1 MSSMRTTVF
10 FSGQTDTPTR
20 EGRNFIEKALKNAIK
35 ELASDT
41 EVEEAIREELE
52 MDKDTLDVPGSP
64 AVVDTILKK
73 IDYATIFLADLTF
86 IGKRPDERPTPNP
99 NVLIEYGW
107 ALKSLGLLRM
117 LTVMNTA
124 FGEPTRESMPFDMAH
139 LRFPITYTLAAG
151 SNDEHR
157 EAQRN
162 NLEKILG
169 EALKTFFASSE
180 FKATLPKLQVNPTEE
195 LIRSMPALI
204 GEVRKDLQTPDGA
217 TVREFFVLPN
227 QRVML
232 GGSSKP
238 RFVYYEDVHPTIM
251 SQLDLLEEH
260 GLVKDV
266 TPLGNNVKIYRM
278 SEKLVSQLLTS

>member
-1 MSSMRTTVF
+1 MSSVRTTVF
-10 FSGQTDTPTR
+10 FSWQTDTPTR

-35 ELASDT
+35 KLASDT

-64 AVVDTILKK
+64 AIVDTILKK

-86 IGKRPDERPTPNP
+86 IGKRPDGRPTPNP

-107 ALKSLGLLRM
+107 ALKSLGLSRM

-139 LRFPITYTLAAG
+139 LRFPITYSLPAG
-151 SNDEHR
+151 ANDEHR
-157 EAQRN
+157 EAERN

-180 FKATLPKLQVNPTEE
+180 FKATLPKLQVNPIGE
-195 LIRSMPALI
+195 LIGSMPALMS
-204 GEVRKDLQTPDGA
+204 EMRKDLQSPDGA

-238 RFVYYEDVHPTIM
+238 RFIYYEDVHPTIM
-251 SQLDLLEEH
+251 SQLDLLEER

-266 TPLGNNVKIYRM
+266 TPVGNTAKIYRM
-278 SEKLVSQLLTS
+278 SEKLISQLLTS

>member
-1 MSSMRTTVF
+1 VY
-10 FSGQTDTPTR
+10 
-20 EGRNFIEKALKNAIK
+20 GR
-35 ELASDT
+35 ASPNGVGHWVSNGP
-41 EVEEAIREELE
+41 EN
-52 MDKDTLDVPGSP
+52 KDTLNVPGSP
-64 AVVDTILKK
+64 AIVDTILKK

-107 ALKSLGLLRM
+107 ALKSLGLSRI

-139 LRFPITYTLAAG
+139 LRFPITYNLPAG
-151 SNDEHR
+151 AEDEHR
-157 EAQRN
+157 EAVRN

-169 EALKTFFASSE
+169 EALKTFFASGE
-180 FKATLPKLQVNPTEE
+180 FKATLPKPQVNPIEE
-195 LIRSMPALI
+195 LIRSMPALMS
-204 GEVRKDLQTPDGA
+204 EMRKGLQSPDRA

-232 GGSSKP
+232 GGSSKQ
-238 RFVYYEDVHPTIM
+238 RFVYNEDVHPTIM

-266 TPLGNNVKIYRM
+266 TPVGNNAKIYRM
-278 SEKLVSQLLTS
+278 SEKLVEQLLTS

>member
-1 MSSMRTTVF
+1 MKTTVF
-10 FSGQTDTPTR
+10 FSWQTDRPTR
-20 EGRNFIEKALKNAIK
+20 EGRNFIEKAIKNAIK
-35 ELASDT
+35 KLASDT
-41 EVEEAIREELE
+41 EVEEPIREELE
-52 MDKDTLDVPGSP
+52 MDKDTLNVPGSP
-64 AVVDTILKK
+64 AIVDTILKK

-107 ALKSLGLLRM
+107 ALKSLGLSRM

-139 LRFPITYTLAAG
+139 LRFPITYNLPAG
-151 SNDEHR
+151 AEDDHR
-157 EAQRN
+157 EAVRN
-162 NLEKILG
+162 NLERILG
-169 EALKTFFASSE
+169 EALKTFFASGE
-180 FKATLPKLQVNPTEE
+180 FKATLPKPQVNPIEE
-195 LIRSMPALI
+195 LIRSMPALMS
-204 GEVRKDLQTPDGA
+204 EMRKGLQSPDGA

-238 RFVYYEDVHPTIM
+238 RFVYYEEVHPTIM

-266 TPLGNNVKIYRM
+266 TPVGNNAKIYRM
-278 SEKLVSQLLTS
+278 SEKLVEQLLTS

>member
-1 MSSMRTTVF
+1 MKNWKWIK
-10 FSGQTDTPTR
+10 TR
-20 EGRNFIEKALKNAIK
+20 WTC
-35 ELASDT
+35 LAPRQLL
-41 EVEEAIREELE
+41 IL
-52 MDKDTLDVPGSP
+52 
-64 AVVDTILKK
+64 ILKK

-86 IGKRPDERPTPNP
+86 IGKRPDGRPTPNP

-107 ALKSLGLLRM
+107 ALKSLGLSRM

-139 LRFPITYTLAAG
+139 LRFPITYNLPAG
-151 SNDEHR
+151 AEDEHR
-157 EAQRN
+157 EAERN

-169 EALKTFFASSE
+169 EALKTFFASDE
-180 FKATLPKLQVNPTEE
+180 FKATLPKPQVNPIEE
-195 LIRSMPALI
+195 LIRSMPALMCEI
-204 GEVRKDLQTPDGA
+204 RKDMQSPNGA

-227 QRVML
+227 RRGML

-238 RFVYYEDVHPTIM
+238 RFAYYEDVHPTIM

-266 TPLGNNVKIYRM
+266 TIERKSCGIYTFPEADLGDK
-278 SEKLVSQLLTS
+278 